1 PFHLF
6 HHPVVEKG
14 VLLLKSIIIKELKL
28 MLKERG
34 NFFFLILMPILFIV
48 LFGSIFNNV
57 GNSTINVQI
66 VDHDQTTISKAFID
80 QVNHVKGF
88 KVKQTTSKTL
98 NEQIQQ
104 IKDGKLSSLV
114 VLPKGFGEDIKNGQ
128 DPAQLKF
135 YEDAASSQEVAPIQ
149 AVLQN
154 LSNGYR
160 EQKLTQVLMT
170 TGKSQGDVQQM
181 MQPPIKIQ
189 DIKESA
195 THVDLVS
202 QIVPGYTVMFV
213 FFIIITMVRRFFK
226 EKESGMVSRL
236 RSTPMNPFTYLIGM
250 WVPSLIS
257 VLIQC
262 AVLLMFG
269 HFAYG
274 VKLGDVGTVVTIVIS
289 LAICGTG
296 LGLAL
301 SFLVRGENQGLGI
314 TQIITL
320 GGAALSGLWVPYDLL
335 PKFAQA
341 IGRFTPQ
348 YWAQQGLVNAMVHG
362 AHIGDV
368 WKSILVLLAFGVV
381 GIGVASMRFKAFLQD
396 STN

>member
-1 PFHLF
+1 
-6 HHPVVEKG
+6 
-14 VLLLKSIIIKELKL
+14 

-48 LFGSIFNNV
+48 LFGSIFNNL
-57 GNSTINVQI
+57 GHSTINVQI
-66 VDHDQTTISKAFID
+66 VDHDQTKVSKDFINQID
-80 QVNHVKGF
+80 HIKGF
-88 KVKQTTSKTL
+88 KVKQSSKTTD
-98 NEQIQQ
+98 EQIQL
-104 IKDGKLSSLV
+104 IKDGKLTSLV

-128 DPAQLKF
+128 KRALLQF

-149 AVLQN
+149 VILQN
-154 LSNGYR
+154 ISNGYH
-160 EQKLTQVLMT
+160 EQKLSSALLTA
-170 TGKSQGDVQQM
+170 GKSQAEVTQIM
-181 MQPPIKIQ
+181 EPPIKIQ
-189 DIKESA
+189 DIKESSA
-195 THVDLVS
+195 HVDAVS

-213 FFIIITMVRRFFK
+213 FFILINMVRRFFK
-226 EKESGMVSRL
+226 EKESGMVARL
-236 RSTPMNPFTYLIGM
+236 RSTPMSPLTYLVGM
-250 WVPSLIS
+250 WIPSLIS

-262 AVLLMFG
+262 TVLLMFG
-269 HFAYG
+269 HYAYG
-274 VKLGDVGTVVTIVIS
+274 VKLGNVGTIIVIVAS

-320 GGAALSGLWVPYDLL
+320 GGAALSGLWVPFDLL

-362 AHIGDV
+362 AQIGDV
-368 WKSILVLLAFGVV
+368 WKSIGVLLAFGMV
-381 GIGVASMRFKAFLQD
+381 GLFVASLRFNAFLRD

>member
-1 PFHLF
+1 
-6 HHPVVEKG
+6 
-14 VLLLKSIIIKELKL
+14 LL
-28 MLKERG
+28 
-34 NFFFLILMPILFIV
+34 
-48 LFGSIFNNV
+48 
-57 GNSTINVQI
+57 Q
-66 VDHDQTTISKAFID
+66 
-80 QVNHVKGF
+80 
-88 KVKQTTSKTL
+88 
-98 NEQIQQ
+98 
-104 IKDGKLSSLV
+104 
-114 VLPKGFGEDIKNGQ
+114 
-128 DPAQLKF
+128 F

-149 AVLQN
+149 VILQN
-154 LSNGYR
+154 ISNGYR
-160 EQKLTQVLMT
+160 EQKLSTVLLT
-170 TGKSQGDVQQM
+170 AGKSQVEVKQIM
-181 MQPPIKIQ
+181 EPPIKIQ

-195 THVDLVS
+195 AHVDPVS

-226 EKESGMVSRL
+226 EKESGMVARL
-236 RSTPMNPFTYLIGM
+236 RSTPMNPLAYLVGM

-274 VKLGDVGTVVTIVIS
+274 VKLGNIGTIVTIVAS

-320 GGAALSGLWVPYDLL
+320 GGAALSGLWVPFDLL

-362 AHIGDV
+362 AQIGDV

-381 GIGVASMRFKAFLQD
+381 GLFIASLRFKAFLRA